1 MKGKENTHSS
11 ENCFTVLTK
20 PVVMT
25 EKNGWL
31 YNEAPVNRRVTER
44 LVWYGSLVL
53 QVSTRTRTSPSVQH
67 LVNPDGSYWGGKYRR
82 GPDKIKISGADKGKV
97 AYWWSRPQLADTRY
111 LLFKTVVLLA
121 HGFAAATV
129 ILFLF
134 LFSTL
139 CLSLKVHPPCCVKLR
154 PPFTVCQT
162 DKYCHPYNQFCGLLQ
177 VSFPALWISSLEKM
191 EFQATPDYKSTIEY
205 LLVQFTLRSKI
216 QWSMRHA
223 EP

>member
-1 MKGKENTHSS
+1 MLCWRIYTLSLIQSKWKVRENTHSS

-31 YNEAPVNRRVTER
+31 YNEAPVNWRVTER

-111 LLFKTVVLLA
+111 LLFKNS
-121 HGFAAATV
+121 GFACSW
-129 ILFLF
+129 ICCCHCHSLS
-134 LFSTL
+134 FSL
-139 CLSLKVHPPCCVKLR
+139 
-154 PPFTVCQT
+154 
-162 DKYCHPYNQFCGLLQ
+162 
-177 VSFPALWISSLEKM
+177 
-191 EFQATPDYKSTIEY
+191 
-205 LLVQFTLRSKI
+205 
-216 QWSMRHA
+216 
-223 EP
+223 